1 MFKYPKLLK
10 LTKTIKCYMSP
21 EMIQISD
28 IQYHIQNIFA
38 ENVYSESN
46 QASITNFEFTK
57 DTDDG
62 GAS

>member
-1 MFKYPKLLK
+1 
-10 LTKTIKCYMSP
+10 MSP

>member
-1 MFKYPKLLK
+1 MLHVSRNDTNSK
-10 LTKTIKCYMSP
+10 
-21 EMIQISD
+21 
-28 IQYHIQNIFA
+28 HIQNIFA

>member
-1 MFKYPKLLK
+1 
-10 LTKTIKCYMSP
+10 MSP

-28 IQYHIQNIFA
+28 IQHHIQNIFA

-62 GAS
+62 RAS